1 MIALRHVAPSFAN
14 VAPTAFSEW
23 RRWSVAVAVS
33 LALHAALLWGLR
45 GAPPQTPP
53 TSVAPDRSVHWLT
66 ATLLPAP
73 PTQAKTQSTAQATT
87 RPITKPTKQAPIQ
100 PQPAS
105 PALAAASTP
114 TPTPVSKREPRVQA
128 QPQVQPNPL
137 PPLPS
142 PPAAAASVPPALP
155 KALASTQPSVPVA
168 PAPSPAAL
176 PAAGDAQRALSRPP
190 QLLPDKVQPPPRYPA
205 LSQRLGEQG
214 TVWLRAEVG
223 ADGRVQ
229 QVQLL
234 KPSPYPRLNRAA
246 QDAVSQW
253 QYHPGTDQGT
263 PVAMWL
269 EVPVRFELR

>member
-1 MIALRHVAPSFAN
+1 MIAHHHVAPPFAN
-14 VAPTAFSEW
+14 VAPTAFSGW
-23 RRWSVAVAVS
+23 RRWGLAVAVS

-45 GAPPQTPP
+45 GMPPQTPP
-53 TSVAPDRSVHWLT
+53 TSVAPDHSVHWLA

-73 PTQAKTQSTAQATT
+73 PAQTKTQSTAQATT
-87 RPITKPTKQAPIQ
+87 RPITKPTKQALAQ
-100 PQPAS
+100 AKPAS
-105 PALAAASTP
+105 PALVAAP
-114 TPTPVSKREPRVQA
+114 TPTPISKREPRVRA
-128 QPQVQPNPL
+128 QPQAQPNPL
-137 PPLPS
+137 PPQPS
-142 PPAAAASVPPALP
+142 QPAADAPTLPASP
-155 KALASTQPSVPVA
+155 KALASTEPVMPSA
-168 PAPSPAAL
+168 SAT
-176 PAAGDAQRALSRPP
+176 AGAQLALSRPP

>member
-1 MIALRHVAPSFAN
+1 MIALRYVAPSFAN
-14 VAPTAFSEW
+14 LAPTAFSEW

-45 GAPPQTPP
+45 GAPPPTPP
-53 TSVAPDRSVHWLT
+53 IPAAPNPGVHWLT

-73 PTQAKTQSTAQATT
+73 PTQTKTQSTAQATT
-87 RPITKPTKQAPIQ
+87 RPITRPTKQAPIQ

-105 PALAAASTP
+105 PALAAAP
-114 TPTPVSKREPRVQA
+114 APAPISKREPTVQA
-128 QPQVQPNPL
+128 QPQVQT
-137 PPLPS
+137 PPKPPPPPS
-142 PPAAAASVPPALP
+142 PPAAAPSVPPALP
-155 KALASTQPSVPVA
+155 EALASTQPSVPVA
-168 PAPSPAAL
+168 PAPSPATL
-176 PAAGDAQRALSRPP
+176 PAVGDAQRALWRPP
-190 QLLPDKVQPPPRYPA
+190 QLVPDKVQPPPRYPA

-223 ADGRVQ
+223 TDGRVQ

>member
-1 MIALRHVAPSFAN
+1 MIAHHHVAPPFAN
-14 VAPTAFSEW
+14 VAPTAFSGW
-23 RRWSVAVAVS
+23 RRWGLAVAVS

-45 GAPPQTPP
+45 GMPPQTPP
-53 TSVAPDRSVHWLT
+53 TSVAPDRSVHWLA

-73 PTQAKTQSTAQATT
+73 PTQAKTQSTTQPTAQPKTA
-87 RPITKPTKQAPIQ
+87 PIT
-100 PQPAS
+100 
-105 PALAAASTP
+105 TP
-114 TPTPVSKREPRVQA
+114 TPTSISKREPRAPA
-128 QPQVQPNPL
+128 QPQAQSNPL
-137 PPLPS
+137 PPQPS
-142 PPAAAASVPPALP
+142 PPAADAPTLPALP
-155 KALASTQPSVPVA
+155 KSLASTQPAVPAA
-168 PAPSPAAL
+168 PA
-176 PAAGDAQRALSRPP
+176 AAGAQLALSRPP

>member
-1 MIALRHVAPSFAN
+1 MAPLGPGGSGVTGTARGLAVGAAWHATPNTANLGRARSQRPLAGRH
-14 VAPTAFSEW
+14 
-23 RRWSVAVAVS
+23 AVAC
-33 LALHAALLWGLR
+33 A
-45 GAPPQTPP
+45 
-53 TSVAPDRSVHWLT
+53 
-66 ATLLPAP
+66 
-73 PTQAKTQSTAQATT
+73 PTQAKTQSTTQPTAQPKTE
-87 RPITKPTKQAPIQ
+87 PITQAPAQ

-105 PALAAASTP
+105 PALVAAPTP
-114 TPTPVSKREPRVQA
+114 TPTPISKREPRAPA
-128 QPQVQPNPL
+128 QPQAQSNPL
-137 PPLPS
+137 PPQPS
-142 PPAAAASVPPALP
+142 PPAADAPTLPALP
-155 KALASTQPSVPVA
+155 KSLASTQPAVPAA
-168 PAPSPAAL
+168 PA
-176 PAAGDAQRALSRPP
+176 AAGAQLALSRPP

>member
-1 MIALRHVAPSFAN
+1 MIAHQHVAPPFAN
-14 VAPTAFSEW
+14 VAPTAFSGW
-23 RRWSVAVAVS
+23 RRWGLAVAVS

-45 GAPPQTPP
+45 GMPPQTPQ
-53 TSVAPDRSVHWLT
+53 TSVAPDRSVHWLA

-73 PTQAKTQSTAQATT
+73 PTQAKTQSTTQ
-87 RPITKPTKQAPIQ
+87 PPTKPTAQPKTEPITQAPAQ

-105 PALAAASTP
+105 PALVAAP
-114 TPTPVSKREPRVQA
+114 TPTPISKREPRAPA
-128 QPQVQPNPL
+128 QPQAQSNPL
-137 PPLPS
+137 PPQPS
-142 PPAAAASVPPALP
+142 PPAADAPTLPALP
-155 KALASTQPSVPVA
+155 KASASTQPAVPAA
-168 PAPSPAAL
+168 PA
-176 PAAGDAQRALSRPP
+176 AAGAQLALSRPP
-190 QLLPDKVQPPPRYPA
+190 QLLPDTVQPPPRYPA

>member
-45 GAPPQTPP
+45 GASPPTPP
-53 TSVAPDRSVHWLT
+53 IPAAPDPGVHWLT

-73 PTQAKTQSTAQATT
+73 PTQTKTQSTAQATT

-105 PALAAASTP
+105 PALAAAP
-114 TPTPVSKREPRVQA
+114 APAPISKREPTVQA
-128 QPQVQPNPL
+128 QPQVQT
-137 PPLPS
+137 PPKPPPPPS
-142 PPAAAASVPPALP
+142 PPAADAPTLPALP
-155 KALASTQPSVPVA
+155 KALASTQPAVPAA
-168 PAPSPAAL
+168 PA
-176 PAAGDAQRALSRPP
+176 AAGAQLALSRPP

-223 ADGRVQ
+223 TDGRVQ